1 MIAAPT
7 CGMRQPI
14 CSIDRTAIST
24 GSSPKSAPAGIT
36 RPVAARTATIPLSAD
51 AASTRGDVTLYKNP
65 QCGCCEGYADYSCP
79 DACPTALN
87 NMGVALDRLGS
98 EAAALRPV
106 FITVDPRRDTGEAL
120 AEYLKSF
127 DPHIIALTG
136 TDEQI
141 TAVTKEYHVDVSAHP
156 ESGDNYTVDHS
167 SFYFCAR
174 DSG

>member
-1 MIAAPT
+1 
-7 CGMRQPI
+7 
-14 CSIDRTAIST
+14 
-24 GSSPKSAPAGIT
+24 
-36 RPVAARTATIPLSAD
+36 
-51 AASTRGDVTLYKNP
+51 
-65 QCGCCEGYADYSCP
+65 
-79 DACPTALN
+79 
-87 NMGVALDRLGS
+87 MGVALDRLGS

-127 DPHIIALTG
+127 HPHIVALTG

-141 TAVTKEYHVDVSAHP
+141 TAVTKEYHVYVSSHP